1 MKKSSYGFTL
11 VELLTVVVLLGIVM
25 MIAIPSLRN
34 LTYNS
39 SVQQY
44 NYHEKFVEEAAKLY
58 VKNYKSELEKDKTS
72 TCFNIPYKAL
82 LKEDLIEEE
91 EISCEGNIILE
102 RRSREGYNYSYFLTC
117 RDSSGNIVHASESM
131 PLNCKGIGGKF
142 VLNYSLY
149 TDGES
154 GQVPYTEGE
163 WTQFVY
169 GEYNASSP
177 YNYAV
182 DRIEYTT
189 DLINWHAMANR
200 KQTYTNYNG
209 VVFVRAVDKGGN
221 VSEVVRHLIRT
232 DSKVPVVSPK
242 SNPIY
247 IKEGQSKKILDQFN
261 ISTGLTGGTT
271 VCKVGNTVVENINTL
286 SFGLNDV
293 TCTTT
298 SGTGVEGSGI
308 ISFRHQY
315 TAETYCD
322 GGRTLS
328 GGNCIYNYVNNE
340 SQCGCKTYKS
350 CPNPSCPPVYKS
362 CPNSSCPPVY
372 KSCQNGSI
380 CGEHI
385 VWTGGSVNC
394 GPGCYQEGSCA
405 SQNYVTCKCPGY
417 GDFGTIGWG
426 ETCPNFVEAQSCPH
440 AACGIDHYESCRA
453 SICGVE
459 YYQSC
464 VSTTCGCQVGNNCTK
479 QENSYKKYR
488 CHRTGNNGTKG
499 TLSGTT
505 CSF

>member
-34 LTYNS
+34 LTYNN

-102 RRSREGYNYSYFLTC
+102 RRSREGYNHSYYLTC

-142 VLNYSLY
+142 ILNYSLY

-232 DSKVPVVSPK
+232 DSKVPEVGIKTNPLNLGNEDYNFT
-242 SNPIY
+242 SNLNVTFGPS
-247 IKEGQSKKILDQFN
+247 G
-261 ISTGLTGGTT
+261 
-271 VCKVGNTVVENINTL
+271 GNTVCDPATSRKTGIYT
-286 SFGLNDV
+286 V
-293 TCTTT
+293 TCTLTSNT
-298 SGTGVEGSGI
+298 SGQRTT
-308 ISFRHQY
+308 ISFDVRHSYSAVYNSCSRPESYSCNCQPY
-315 TAETYCD
+315 RQCVTYPCNMPVAENCNPPD
-322 GGRTLS
+322 AS
-328 GGNCIYNYVNNE
+328 GKVFCQIHYVQGTCEGNC
-340 SQCGCKTYKS
+340 SQETRCS
-350 CPNPSCPPVYKS
+350 
-362 CPNSSCPPVY
+362 
-372 KSCQNGSI
+372 
-380 CGEHI
+380 
-385 VWTGGSVNC
+385 
-394 GPGCYQEGSCA
+394 
-405 SQNYVTCKCPGY
+405 TCTRNVDCSY
-417 GDFGTIGWG
+417 Y
-426 ETCPNFVEAQSCPH
+426 SCPH
-440 AACGIDHYESCRA
+440 G
-453 SICGVE
+453 
-459 YYQSC
+459 
-464 VSTTCGCQVGNNCTK
+464 
-479 QENSYKKYR
+479 
-488 CHRTGNNGTKG
+488 G
-499 TLSGTT
+499 TLNGTT
-505 CSF
+505 CYY